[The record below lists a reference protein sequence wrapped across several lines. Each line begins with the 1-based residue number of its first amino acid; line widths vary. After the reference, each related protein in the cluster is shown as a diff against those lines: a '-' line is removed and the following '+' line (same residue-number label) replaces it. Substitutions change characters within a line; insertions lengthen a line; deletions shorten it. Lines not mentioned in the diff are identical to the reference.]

1 MDGAGVG
8 IRAVPAHVREEKRKQ
23 DAIAVVGS

>member
-1 MDGAGVG
+1 MEGMGLVWD

-23 DAIAVVGS
+23 GAIAV